1 MMYLKTKTLEYVSS
15 IMVAASILA
24 LTLLSY
30 AYYFHY

>member
-1 MMYLKTKTLEYVSS
+1 MIYLKTKTLEYVSS

>member
-15 IMVAASILA
+15 IMVAASVLA

-30 AYYFHY
+30 AYYFRF

>member
-15 IMVAASILA
+15 IMVAASVLA

-30 AYYFHY
+30 AYYFHF

>member
-1 MMYLKTKTLEYVSS
+1 MMYLKIKTLEFVSS

-30 AYYFHY
+30 AYYFHF